1 MIGDANKR
9 AFHRMLIDA
18 ELRIWVGQ
26 QSYSGVC
33 KDLSATG
40 MGISL
45 KGVQL
50 VLGDEVEVAL
60 SGEGVAPFS
69 AKGKVVRCNGDVNV
83 DCAIEFTSLS

>member
-1 MIGDANKR
+1 MIGDENKR

-26 QSYSGVC
+26 QSYSGLC

-45 KGVQL
+45 KDVKL
-50 VLGDEVEVAL
+50 ALGDDVEVAL
-60 SGEGVAPFS
+60 SGQGVAPFS
-69 AKGKVVRCNGDVNV
+69 AKGKVVRCIAEGDIDYAV
-83 DCAIEFTSLS
+83 EFTSLS